1 MDAVKSLFYRH
12 LTPVIETA
20 LADTPVV
27 CLLGPRQSGKT
38 TLARQL
44 APKRAFFSFDAL
56 NYQRTAA
63 SDPSG
68 FIASLPDKC
77 ILDEVQRVPSLLPA
91 IKLAV
96 DEDRRPGRFLLTGS
110 ANLLLLPNV
119 TESLA
124 GRMEIVQ
131 LQPLTEAEKA
141 RSPGGFVAALL
152 SAALKPQ
159 MAAGPSQGGP
169 TLPERLTA
177 GGYPEPL
184 TRSPARARQWHRQYL
199 RGIIERDVADM
210 ARIRDAD
217 QVARLLEL
225 LALRSGCLLSISAL
239 ANELR
244 LHREPL
250 ERYIA
255 VLERLFLVRRLPP
268 WHRNAAKRL
277 IKSPKMHLL
286 DTGLAATL
294 AGLTVDAWLT
304 DRPRMGFLLESFVV
318 QQLIAQAA
326 WTDPEL
332 RFWHYRDKDQVE
344 VDVVITKASKVWGVE
359 VKSAMSPGAGDG
371 KGLARLANACGD
383 DFQQGILLYAGA
395 DMLPL
400 PDKRMLAVP
409 LSALWER

>member
-1 MDAVKSLFYRH
+1 MDAIKQLFPRH
-12 LTPVIETA
+12 LAPVVKTA

-38 TLARQL
+38 TLTRQL
-44 APKRAFFSFDAL
+44 APQRAFFSFDDPG
-56 NYQRTAA
+56 YQQTATA
-63 SDPSG
+63 DPSG
-68 FIASLPDKC
+68 FVASLPEKC
-77 ILDEVQRVPSLLPA
+77 TLDEVQRVPGLLPA
-91 IKLAV
+91 IKLTV
-96 DEDRRPGRFLLTGS
+96 DSDRRPGRFLLTGS

-124 GRMEIVQ
+124 GRMEIIQ

-141 RSPGGFVAALL
+141 HNPGGFVTALL
-152 SAALKPQ
+152 SATLKPQ
-159 MAAGPSQGGP
+159 MAARHGETGP
-169 TLPERLTA
+169 TLPERLVA

-184 TRSPARARQWHRQYL
+184 TRSPTRARQWHRQYL
-199 RGIIERDVADM
+199 RSILERDIADVAQ
-210 ARIRDAD
+210 IKDAD
-217 QVARLLEL
+217 QVAGLLEL
-225 LALRSGCLLSISAL
+225 LALRSGRLLSIGSL
-239 ANELR
+239 ANELG
-244 LHREPL
+244 LHRESV
-250 ERYIA
+250 ERYFA
-255 VLERLFLVRRLPP
+255 VLERLFLVRRLRP

-277 IKSPKMHLL
+277 IKSPKAYLL

-294 AGLTVDAWLT
+294 ADLTADAWLT
-304 DRPRMGFLLESFVV
+304 ARPRMGLLLESFVV

-344 VDVVITKASKVWGVE
+344 VDVVMTKANKVWGIE
-359 VKSAMSPGAGDG
+359 VKSAMSPGTGDG
-371 KGLARLANACGD
+371 KGLARLANVCGD

-395 DMLPL
+395 DLLPL